1 MLLRNLQTI
10 NGDIVDID
18 VKDSKIS
25 AVGNSIENL
34 HTDAEIHFD
43 DHIVFPGL
51 INSHDHLDFNLF
63 PKLGNKKYHNYT
75 EWGAYIHKEYKDKI
89 DEVLKVPE
97 ELRIQWGI
105 YKNLLCGVTTVINH
119 GKKISAAND
128 LLTVYQDCQ
137 SIHSVAFEKK

>member
-63 PKLGNKKYHNYT
+63 PKLGNRIYNNYV
-75 EWGAYIHKEYKDKI
+75 EWGEDIHKQNKSVI
-89 DEVLKVPE
+89 DSVLKVPKK
-97 ELRIQWGI
+97 LHIQWGI
-105 YKNLLCGVTTVINH
+105 YKNLLNGVTTVVNH
-119 GKKISAAND
+119 GEQLPI
-128 LLTVYQDCQ
+128 
-137 SIHSVAFEKK
+137 